1 MWYLRMIKLFFGSPG
16 CGKTTLACKLMYYSD
31 SPYKFSN
38 FETDLSNNIKSDFI
52 GTFAFPDFSEL
63 YIDEAGIDYNNRN
76 YKKLSQDTIEYLK
89 LHRHFRNDI
98 FLFSQSWEDTDVT
111 LRRLTDE
118 LWYMKRKG
126 PFTMCR
132 KLRKAVRVDKNTEQI
147 IDGYRFAG
155 LLWNLLPPPFH
166 EKTFMFFYRKPYFK
180 HFDSYSRPAKFIKLP
195 SQYIKKPQL

>member
-1 MWYLRMIKLFFGSPG
+1 MIKLFFGSPG
-16 CGKTTLACKLMYYSD
+16 CGKTTLAARLMYYSN

-38 FETDLSNNIKSDFI
+38 FDTDLSVLIDSNYI
-52 GTFAFPDFSEL
+52 GRFAFPDYSEL

-76 YKKLSQDTIEYLK
+76 YKKLSQDSIEYFK

-98 FLFSQSWEDTDVT
+98 YLFSQSWEDTDIT

-126 PFTMCR
+126 PFTICR
-132 KLRKAVRVDKNTEQI
+132 KLRKCVKVNKETEQI

-155 LLWNLLPPPFH
+155 LLWSVLPPPLH
-166 EKTFMFFYRKPYFK
+166 EKTIMFFFRKPYFK
-180 HFDSYSRPAKFIKLP
+180 HFDSYSRPAKFIPLP
-195 SQYIKKPQL
+195 PQLYKKS

>member
-1 MWYLRMIKLFFGSPG
+1 MIKLFFGSPG

-38 FETDLSNNIKSDFI
+38 FDTDLSVSIVSDYI
-52 GTFAFPDFSEL
+52 GKFAFPDFSEL

-76 YKKLSQDTIEYLK
+76 YKKLSHDSIEYFK

-98 FLFSQSWEDTDVT
+98 YLFSQSWEDTDIT

-126 PFTMCR
+126 PFTICR
-132 KLRKAVRVDKNTEQI
+132 KLRKCVKVNKETEQI

-155 LLWNLLPPPFH
+155 LLWSVLPPPLH
-166 EKTFMFFYRKPYFK
+166 EKTIMVFYRKPYFR
-180 HFDSYSRPAKFIKLP
+180 HFDSYSKPAKFLP
-195 SQYIKKPQL
+195 LPFQLYKKS